1 MWLLM
6 SHMSNTQ
13 AGEVD
18 KVNVWSA
25 WQYKYELAAVINKK
39 LPLLFI
45 TYLLLLN
52 QANISWCIEVF
63 LKLVL

>member
-39 LPLLFI
+39 IASPFI
-45 TYLLLLN
+45 TLLN
-52 QANISWCIEVF
+52 QANIPWCIEVF